1 MSINFEFS
9 LCPKY
14 VPDILS
20 RRWVIIASSRLSRPD
35 NLHTKSKKKIGCP
48 FCTGN
53 EQVTPGEVFRLGKG
67 EKDEPGWQV
76 RVIPNKYPITDYH
89 EVIIHSP
96 HDDKDIEHLP
106 VSHVEL
112 ILKAYRERFN
122 FYRTKGQV
130 LIFCNHGEHS
140 GASIRHPHSQ
150 LVVIPGQI
158 NLDTLAREPL
168 NNIVE
173 DNNCF
178 YTYCPDFSQWPY
190 EIWITPKKEGQHFGD
205 LTDKQ
210 IVDFATVLKKTIM
223 QLERI
228 YAANKFGNMSFG
240 YNYYIYPHSNWYLRI
255 IPRFVH
261 RAGFELGTGL
271 NVNIVDPTQAALE
284 YRGMEVR
291 MIEVLG
297 KLKSKISKDK

>member
-1 MSINFEFS
+1 MS
-9 LCPKY
+9 KY

-20 RRWVIIASSRLSRPD
+20 RRWVIIAPARLSRPE
-35 NLHTKSKKKIGCP
+35 NVSKTGNRKNACP
-48 FCTGN
+48 FCPGS
-53 EQVTPGEVFRLGKG
+53 EGITPGEVFRLGKG
-67 EKDEPGWQV
+67 GKDQEGWKV

-96 HDDKDIEHLP
+96 YDDRDIEHLP
-106 VSHVEL
+106 LPHVEL

-122 FYRTKGQV
+122 FYRKKGQV

-158 NLDTLAREPL
+158 NLDTLTREPL
-168 NNIVE
+168 NNVVE
-173 DNNCF
+173 DNKHF
-178 YTYCPDFSQWPY
+178 ISYCPDFSQWPY
-190 EIWITPKKEGQHFGD
+190 EIWLTPKEEGEHFGD
-205 LTDKQ
+205 LSDGQ
-210 IVDFATVLKKTIM
+210 IKDFAVLLKKTLA

-228 YAANKFGNMSFG
+228 YAKNKFGDMTFG
-240 YNYYIYPHSNWYLRI
+240 YNYYIYPHSDWYLRI

-271 NVNIVDPTQAALE
+271 NVNIVDPSQAAME
-284 YRGMEVR
+284 YRGMEMR
-291 MIEVLG
+291 MVNVLDR
-297 KLKSKISKDK
+297 LKTKMK